1 MTTGG
6 LSYDDLLSLLVF
18 GGMPLPTGQA
28 GIGQAGSGI
37 SEAEPAGLTTGPA
50 AGLLPV
56 PAAPKAAEPGKPVS
70 HEDFLSSLLPMAE
83 SAGAEIG
90 IDPKMLV
97 AQAALETGW
106 GRHMAGRNNLFNIKA
121 GRGWS
126 GDTSEV
132 STTEYRDGAPAKER
146 AKFRA
151 YESPEESFADYAR
164 LITGSK
170 RYEGALASSGD
181 PERYIRNIHNAGYAT
196 DPEYADKVLR
206 IYRSIT

>member
-1 MTTGG
+1 
-6 LSYDDLLSLLVF
+6 LLVSD
-18 GGMPLPTGQA
+18 GSDLPDRLPTGQA
-28 GIGQAGSGI
+28 GSGVPD
-37 SEAEPAGLTTGPA
+37 AEPA

-56 PAAPKAAEPGKPVS
+56 PAATKAAEPGKPVS